1 MYRLVLIASVC
12 AILAAVAEAA
22 PSTEPAEIY
31 QNTLGNLFQPDSVPQ
46 YDQAHQILEDYF
58 AATTSTQRKTD
69 VDSLNSLGLDPAVI
83 GRLARIRSSWSK
95 LDPGVYYINDTIG
108 SHNVRYFLGI
118 PSDYTP
124 EKSWPLMVKL
134 PAANAFLTDPPPS
147 ADQVTKIYSGWIL
160 DELQAHP
167 DALVLMPLFNLNELY
182 GPGATGMNLVIQPI
196 LHAAGKVNIDPAQV
210 YLMGHSLAAH
220 AVWNIAIHYP
230 TYFAGINPL
239 AGSASQSW
247 QRLRLGDLSNVNIV
261 MWADASD
268 DVIPVDDSRSLVR
281 YFQTLDRTVDYTE
294 TKDLG
299 HAPSQAILDEE
310 YGKLRST
317 KRTLYPKQVY
327 IESNSPDT
335 IYNRVDWL
343 QIYQPLNSG
352 QTLKLLFTIGGQ
364 SIDVYSRVFRAI
376 AEFTGPNTISI
387 NTNNVESVRFYLND
401 QMVDFSQ
408 PINIIVNGKSHFD
421 QVVPTSVDEMLK
433 DQTFLG
439 RGWRYFTAIIDLDL
453 TDTPANSEASAPT
466 TEPVPTGKIE
476 YTTPDGQTKIYG
488 N

>member
-1 MYRLVLIASVC
+1 MFRLLSIALCC
-12 AILAAVAEAA
+12 AIFAAVARAA
-22 PSTEPAEIY
+22 PATEPAEMY
-31 QNTLGNLFQPDSVPQ
+31 QNALGNLFQTTSVPQ
-46 YDQAHQILEDYF
+46 YEQAHQILENYF
-58 AATTSTQRKTD
+58 AATDSAQRKTD
-69 VDSLNSLGLDPAVI
+69 VDSLNSLGLDPAII
-83 GRLARIRSSWSK
+83 GRLARIRSSWTDLAS
-95 LDPGVYYINDTIG
+95 GVYYINDTVG
-108 SHNVRYFLGI
+108 SHNVRYFLGV
-118 PSDYTP
+118 PADYAP

-147 ADQVTKIYSGWIL
+147 ADQVTKIYSGWII

-167 DALVLMPLFNLNELY
+167 DALVLMPLFNLNDLY
-182 GPGATGMNLVIQPI
+182 GPGPAGMNLVIQPI

-210 YLMGHSLAAH
+210 YMMGHSLAAH

-239 AGSASQSW
+239 AGSANQDW
-247 QRLRLGDLSNVNIV
+247 QRLRLGDLSNVNVV

-281 YFQTLDRTVDYTE
+281 YFKTLNRTVDYTE

-299 HAPSQAILDEE
+299 HAPSQPILDEE
-310 YGKLRST
+310 YNKLRST
-317 KRTLYPKQVY
+317 RRTLYPKQVY

-352 QTLKLLFTIGGQ
+352 QTLKLLFAFGGQ
-364 SIDVYSRVFRAI
+364 SMDVYQRVFRAV
-376 AEFTGPNTISI
+376 AAFTGPNTITIS
-387 NTNNVESVRFYLND
+387 TNNVESVRFYLND

-421 QVVPTSVDEMLK
+421 QIVPTSIDEMLK

-453 TDTPANSEASAPT
+453 TEAPANSQASTPA